1 MWMLRDFFSSV
12 NLIKT
17 KSRNRLH
24 TRTVGALLK
33 VKQGVAAAG
42 GCVEFIPP
50 AGAKARMQSN
60 ILYAD
65 SVSNEDYEDS
75 E

>member
-1 MWMLRDFFSSV
+1 MQSLLSLPHANVDVERLFSSV

-24 TRTVGALLK
+24 TRTVGALLN

-42 GCVEFIPP
+42 GCVEFMVP
-50 AGAKARMQSN
+50 KCQSKN
-60 ILYAD
+60 A
-65 SVSNEDYEDS
+65 V
-75 E
+75 